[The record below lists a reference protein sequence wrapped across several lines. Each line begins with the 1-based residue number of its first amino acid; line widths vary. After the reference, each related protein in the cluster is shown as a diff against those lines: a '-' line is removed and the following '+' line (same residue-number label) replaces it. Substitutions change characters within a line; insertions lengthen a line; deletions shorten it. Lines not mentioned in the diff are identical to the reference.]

1 MAELSMDKFTDTVV
15 NAMGPKA
22 SPRTREVM
30 TALIRHMHD
39 FAREVKLTTPEYLAA
54 CDFVVR
60 IGQISD
66 DTRNE
71 AILASDV
78 FGLESLV
85 DFLDQGA
92 AIDGATPTATAE
104 ASDVTSSA
112 ILGPFWRESAP
123 LLPNGASIV
132 QGGPAGDTVL
142 VQGRVTGADGQPVE
156 GAIVNVWETA
166 PNGLYEQQ
174 DPDQPEF
181 NLRGQFRTGKDGRY
195 AFRALRPVAYP
206 IPYDGPAGD
215 LLQMMDRHPFR
226 PSHFHFRVRA
236 PGYQELV
243 TQVFDREDKYLES
256 DSVFAVKDSLVIDFK
271 PSPGGT
277 DTKYVV
283 DYDIRLAPMKA
294 ETRAAAE

>member
-1 MAELSMDKFTDTVV
+1 MAELSMDKFTDTVI
-15 NAMGPKA
+15 NAIGPKA
-22 SPRTREVM
+22 SPRVREVM

-60 IGQISD
+60 IGKISD

-78 FGLESLV
+78 FGLESLA
-85 DFLDQGA
+85 DFLDQTA
-92 AIDGATPTATAE
+92 SSNATPTSTAE

-123 LLPNGASIV
+123 MLENGGSIV
-132 QGGPAGDTVL
+132 QGGPPGETVL
-142 VQGRVTGADGQPVE
+142 VQGRITGADGKPIE
-156 GAIVNVWETA
+156 GAILNVWETA

-181 NLRGQFRTGKDGRY
+181 NLRGQFRTDQHGSY
-195 AFRALRPVAYP
+195 AFRAVRPVAYP
-206 IPYDGPAGD
+206 IPFDGPAGD
-215 LLQMMDRHPFR
+215 LLTMMDRHPYR

-243 TQVFDREDKYLES
+243 TQVFDREDKYLDS
-256 DSVFAVKDSLVIDFK
+256 DSVFAVKESLIIDFK
-271 PSPGGT
+271 PAPSGA

-283 DYDIRLAPMKA
+283 NYDICLTPAQA
-294 ETRAAAE
+294 VTRQAAE